1 MRRPEV
7 VVLALLVALVGAGCS
22 RVAFIKTEPG
32 RKGFE
37 SHERTGRRP
46 RKRRGP
52 QSFER
57 AQLARAVGRAPA
69 HGRFVAAEKYARQA
83 LKSDPNSVGAYTL
96 LAVIADGQGQPAQA
110 GQHYKRAS
118 ELAPTDGRML
128 NNYGTWLCKNGQA
141 QASLDWFDRA
151 LQAPGYATPAA
162 ALANSGSCALDVGDN
177 VRADRDLRQALAIT
191 PENPVALAA
200 LARLQYRSGNYLEAR
215 AFSERRLAAAPAD
228 AEALILASQIE
239 DKLGDSAAAA
249 RYVRR
254 LGEEFPG
261 AAQGNAGDR
270 SRHEQRT
277 RTRLRIRR
285 RAGCRRTFAQG
296 TRRRGPVD
304 RRRRRTSSRC
314 PIASSKPWKPKTGSA
329 WARRCT
335 CAGSCAATRACSA
348 W

>member
-7 VVLALLVALVGAGCS
+7 VVLALLVALLGAGCS
-22 RVAFIKTEPG
+22 RVAFMKTEPG

-37 SHERTGRRP
+37 STNEPVVVHESAQARDRSNARNSLALSEERLRTGDY
-46 RKRRGP
+46 
-52 QSFER
+52 
-57 AQLARAVGRAPA
+57 A
-69 HGRFVAAEKYARQA
+69 AAEKYARQA

-96 LAVIADGQGQPAQA
+96 LAVIADSQGQPAQA
-110 GQHYKRAS
+110 GQHYKHAS

-128 NNYGTWLCKNGQA
+128 NNYGTWLCTNGQA

-177 VRADRDLRQALAIT
+177 VRADRDLRQALALT

-200 LARLQYRSGNYLEAR
+200 LARLQYRSGNYFEAR

-249 RYVRR
+249 RYGRR
-254 LGEEFPG
+254 LREEFPG
-261 AAQGNAGDR
+261 TAQGNAG
-270 SRHEQRT
+270 
-277 RTRLRIRR
+277 
-285 RAGCRRTFAQG
+285 G
-296 TRRRGPVD
+296 
-304 RRRRRTSSRC
+304 
-314 PIASSKPWKPKTGSA
+314 SKSP
-329 WARRCT
+329 
-335 CAGSCAATRACSA
+335 
-348 W
+348 